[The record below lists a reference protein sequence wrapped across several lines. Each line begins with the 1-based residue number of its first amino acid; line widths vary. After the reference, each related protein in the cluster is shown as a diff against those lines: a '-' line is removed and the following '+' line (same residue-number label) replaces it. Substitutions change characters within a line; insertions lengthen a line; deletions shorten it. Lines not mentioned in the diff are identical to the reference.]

1 MKMIKLVLFPR
12 VLAFS
17 NFLDGTINIYFK
29 CIAHKINVIY
39 MCIHMQIIH
48 SSKHFGNLAD
58 SFWRAFFEKAFG
70 FWRAFF
76 EKASGFWRA
85 FFEKA
90 PSS

>member
-1 MKMIKLVLFPR
+1 
-12 VLAFS
+12 
-17 NFLDGTINIYFK
+17 
-29 CIAHKINVIY
+29 